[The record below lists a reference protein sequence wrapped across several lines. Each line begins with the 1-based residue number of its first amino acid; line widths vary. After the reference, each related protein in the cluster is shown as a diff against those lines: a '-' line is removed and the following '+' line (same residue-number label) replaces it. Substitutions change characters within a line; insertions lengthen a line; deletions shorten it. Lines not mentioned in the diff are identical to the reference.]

1 MKIEAKILNGLERIA
16 DVLKSLLW
24 EKAKVYGI
32 SPIQIQILLFV
43 SDHRQDIANV
53 SYLAKEFSVTK
64 ATISDAIKV
73 LINKDL
79 LTKDY
84 SPIDR
89 RRYNLL
95 TTKKGN
101 KLIKDLSLYSRPLS
115 NSMDHLSVKE
125 KEDLFK
131 SISKLIF
138 QLNRIGII
146 QVQRTC
152 YNCRHYKG
160 DKSNKH
166 YCKLLEQKLK
176 AQDLRLDC
184 EDFVELLA

>member
-84 SPIDR
+84 SLIDR

-166 YCKLLEQKLK
+166 YCRLLEQKLK